1 MKLTKTKLYKMIKE
15 EISRESSKELTPE
28 NTLSEGID
36 PADVSTLLQAMYKF
50 ATDPYTAPLVAAVV
64 GGLSVQAAVEKYI
77 FNNKQEPDDQG

>member
-1 MKLTKTKLYKMIKE
+1 MKLTKTKLKQIIKE

-36 PADVSTLLQAMYKF
+36 PADVSTLLDAMSKF

-64 GGLSVQAAVEKYI
+64 GGLSVQEAVEKYI
-77 FNNKQEPDDQG
+77 LNKQEPDDQG

>member
-1 MKLTKTKLYKMIKE
+1 MKITKTQLKQIIKE
-15 EISRESSKELTPE
+15 EISKESSKELTSE

-77 FNNKQEPDDQG
+77 LNKQEPDDQG